1 MGLDR
6 KVVSP
11 EALFERVEALPEIA
25 QLRAALDGEKAYLVG
40 GAVRD
45 LLLGAEHPDLDVAI
59 DGDVEA
65 VARRLGADVVTHER
79 FGTARVDLGG
89 SRIDLARTRSE
100 AYPQPGA
107 LPEVSPAPI
116 EQDLARRDFAV
127 NAMAVPLSGPME
139 LIDPHGGLDDLRAG
153 RLSVLHPDSFVDDPT
168 RALRA
173 ARYAA
178 RLGFE
183 LESATAELL
192 AQADL
197 GTVSRNRVEAELHRI
212 AAEDHA
218 PTAFGLLARWRL
230 AEIDSGAGARVGAL
244 GQILAAPE
252 WAEFVDRATAM
263 YCIAVP
269 NPELETAALRISSA
283 LPKTPSEIVRIL
295 HGRSP
300 LELVAARLAGAD
312 WVDEYVRNLR
322 HVGLEIDG
330 QDLIAAGVSQG
341 PAVGR
346 GLAAA
351 LDAKLDGEVSGRDDE
366 LKVAVA
372 AATAS

>member
-1 MGLDR
+1 MLPPCLSAVLPVLPAELEYRVSGSPSGETIVLMMGSATPLVQWED
-6 KVVSP
+6 
-11 EALFERVEALPEIA
+11 ALL
-25 QLRAALDGEKAYLVG
+25 AALGGAGDRVVVCDYRDAGRSSYVETAGPDSVPELMTALASGRLRPPYTLDDIANDVTSLLDGLGIRSAHLVG
-40 GAVRD
+40 
-45 LLLGAEHPDLDVAI
+45 LS
-59 DGDVEA
+59 
-65 VARRLGADVVTHER
+65 
-79 FGTARVDLGG
+79 LGG
-89 SRIDLARTRSE
+89 
-100 AYPQPGA
+100 
-107 LPEVSPAPI
+107 
-116 EQDLARRDFAV
+116 
-127 NAMAVPLSGPME
+127 M
-139 LIDPHGGLDDLRAG
+139 
-153 RLSVLHPDSFVDDPT
+153 
-168 RALRA
+168 
-173 ARYAA
+173 
-178 RLGFE
+178 
-183 LESATAELL
+183 
-192 AQADL
+192 
-197 GTVSRNRVEAELHRI
+197 
-212 AAEDHA
+212 
-218 PTAFGLLARWRL
+218 
-230 AEIDSGAGARVGAL
+230 L

-300 LELVAARLAGAD
+300 LELAAARLAGAD

-351 LDAKLDGEVSGRDDE
+351 LDAKLDGAVSGRDDE
-366 LKVAVA
+366 LEVAVA